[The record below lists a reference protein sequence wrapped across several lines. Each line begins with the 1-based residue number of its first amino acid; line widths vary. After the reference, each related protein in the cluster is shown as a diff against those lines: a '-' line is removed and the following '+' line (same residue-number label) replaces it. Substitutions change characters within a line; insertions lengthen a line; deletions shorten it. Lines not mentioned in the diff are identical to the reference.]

1 MSLVDTF
8 VKTAAIHSAAVN
20 PDVSGVCMHCGKAVL
35 PPKKYC
41 NHKCAAA
48 YREQKEKATS

>member
-35 PPKKYC
+35 QPKKYC

>member
-8 VKTAAIHSAAVN
+8 IKTATIQSAAVN
-20 PDVSGVCMHCGKAVL
+20 PDVSGVCIYCGKDVL